1 MKMELAEINYNLDS
15 DDFTITFEVLN
26 DADEVVMEFSQNLSL
41 KDAKELPN
49 YEFIEK
55 VLREVKKQTMKGLN

>member
-1 MKMELAEINYNLDS
+1 MELAEINYNLDS